1 MNKSNI
7 KFRPILFSTPM
18 VQALIEGTKTQTRR
32 TKGLEDLNESNGFNS
47 FEVINDGGV
56 IKWLLKP
63 TSHGW
68 CKLKCPYT
76 VDDVLWVKESFYYA
90 ANWDHATPRFLA
102 SIGEEVNYKAN
113 DSNYSVSKPL
123 HKGKLRPSLFMPK
136 EACRIFL
143 KIKAIRVERLNEIS
157 EEDAIAEGV
166 TKIADYGSTGYKL
179 YTEPDASY
187 TDIDAIESFSS
198 FWESIIG
205 EGSWNKNPF
214 VFVYELERIE
224 KPIDFK

>member
-1 MNKSNI
+1 MEKSNT

-32 TKGLEDLNESNGFNS
+32 TKGLEDLNESKGFNS

-76 VDDVLWVKESFYYA
+76 VDDVLWVRESFYYA

-102 SIGEEVNYKAN
+102 SIGEEVNYKAD

-136 EACRIFL
+136 EASRIFL
-143 KIKAIRVERLNEIS
+143 KIKSIRVERLNEIS
-157 EEDAIAEGV
+157 EADAIAEGIEYV
-166 TKIADYGSTGYKL
+166 QGIEKNL
-179 YTEPDASY
+179 YYNYLTLEFGCN
-187 TDIDAIESFSS
+187 AIESFKTLWQKIS
-198 FWESIIG
+198 G
-205 EGSWNKNPF
+205 RDSWDKNTF
-214 VFVYELERIE
+214 VFVYEFERIE
-224 KPIDFK
+224 KPLDFI